1 MRVSYVGPVLVA
13 LLAFPFLLCAQT
25 DFPRMTTVDPMA
37 AKVGEIVTV
46 SGEHLDKANVAE
58 VFLTDGKSDTKVEIT
73 EQAAEALKFKV
84 PDAAKPG
91 RFGLV
96 IRTPSTPPKDYIQP
110 VKVTIQ

>member
-73 EQAAEALKFKV
+73 EQAAVALKFKV

-91 RFGLV
+91 GRLV